1 MVEGGSTRQPLRQL
15 SMLVRGF
22 LNRRGGPHDAAQRSK
37 NVKPETQKLIA
48 VRLRAELEDR
58 LARIFKIDPAELPPL
73 SMSDIVS
80 LLFTLHGDTNSLASA
95 GGTSSAIIKLIGRE
109 QFWEQPAEQPDS
121 EPIAPTVN

>member
-1 MVEGGSTRQPLRQL
+1 M
-15 SMLVRGF
+15 
-22 LNRRGGPHDAAQRSK
+22 
-37 NVKPETQKLIA
+37 KPETQKLIA

-58 LARIFKIDPAELPPL
+58 PARICRVDVAELPPL

-80 LLFTLHGDTNSLASA
+80 LIFTLHGDTNSLASA

-109 QFWEQPAEQPDS
+109 RFWETPSEQPES

>member
-1 MVEGGSTRQPLRQL
+1 M
-15 SMLVRGF
+15 
-22 LNRRGGPHDAAQRSK
+22 
-37 NVKPETQKLIA
+37 KPETEKVIA

-58 LARIFKIDPAELPPL
+58 LARIFKIDPADLPLL

-109 QFWEQPAEQPDS
+109 RFWEQPAEQPES
-121 EPIAPTVN
+121 EPTAPTVN